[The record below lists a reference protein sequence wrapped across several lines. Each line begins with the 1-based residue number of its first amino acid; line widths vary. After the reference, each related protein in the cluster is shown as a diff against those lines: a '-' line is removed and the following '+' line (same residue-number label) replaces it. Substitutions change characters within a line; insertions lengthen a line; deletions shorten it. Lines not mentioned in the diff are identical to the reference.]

1 MSRGTRFDR
10 GLAFD
15 GPAFRGFNAS
25 TFSKVQLRLAKEG
38 GGLVNVGMI
47 GVAIYC

>member
-1 MSRGTRFDR
+1 MKVISRSGER

-25 TFSKVQLRLAKEG
+25 TFSKVPTETVKGR
-38 GGLVNVGMI
+38 GLVNVGMN
-47 GVAIYC
+47 GVAIC